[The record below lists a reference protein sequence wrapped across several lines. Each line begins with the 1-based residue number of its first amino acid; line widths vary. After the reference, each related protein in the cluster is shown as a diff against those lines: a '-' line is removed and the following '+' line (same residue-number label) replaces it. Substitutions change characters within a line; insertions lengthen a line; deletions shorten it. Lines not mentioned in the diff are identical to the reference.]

1 METSRNG
8 EHRRSAAAAKGKAK
22 RPTTNGRPK
31 YQLLPDLPPDEFEA
45 LKADIA
51 VKGIQVAVFQDEEG
65 STLDGHQRERAAD
78 ELGIKN
84 YPITVIPG
92 LTEEEKRHLVYS
104 LNVKRRHLTRAQ
116 MRALI
121 ETELK
126 RTPDIASNWLAEILG
141 MDVKTVQA
149 VRRHLEST
157 LEIPKFTK
165 LRGKDGKNRVA
176 HYSRIVANTP
186 RELKVAQAVA
196 RKLPPSCNGK
206 ILDTTTASRR
216 ANRYANQTTFNGQ
229 VIKPL
234 PQDKIRLY
242 HCPFQELQEVAGLR
256 RKSVNVILTDI
267 PYSKDFLPELDDLG
281 KFAAEVLVDG
291 GLFLTFVGQFHL
303 DRYLDAFSRHLTY
316 RWTLAATWD
325 KDANLI
331 HPLGISS
338 RWKPIL
344 LYSKGPY
351 RRTTG
356 RKTDVLLMP
365 HKEKGLHD
373 WQQPLGII
381 EELIKNFSDP
391 GNLICDPCGGG
402 FTTALACRNL
412 SRRFVGCDVDEE
424 CVAMGQQRLA
434 AGGKKNGRPGKP
446 R

>member
-1 METSRNG
+1 M
-8 EHRRSAAAAKGKAK
+8 
-22 RPTTNGRPK
+22 
-31 YQLLPDLPPDEFEA
+31 
-45 LKADIA
+45 
-51 VKGIQVAVFQDEEG
+51 QVAVFQDEHGE
-65 STLDGHQRERAAD
+65 TLDGHQRERAAD

-104 LNVKRRHLTRAQ
+104 LNVKRRHLSRAQ
-116 MRALI
+116 VRDLI
-121 ETELK
+121 EKELK
-126 RTPDIASNWLAEILG
+126 RTPDIANNWLGEILG
-141 MDVKTVQA
+141 VSDMTVQA

-157 LEIPKFTK
+157 FQIRKLTK

-176 HYSRIVANTP
+176 QYSRVIANTP

-196 RKLPPSCNGK
+196 RRLPPSCNGK

-216 ANRYANQTTFNGQ
+216 ANRYAHQRKFNGQ
-229 VIKPL
+229 VLAPS
-234 PQDKIRLY
+234 PRDAIRLY
-242 HCPFQELQEVAGLR
+242 HCPFQELRKTAALR
-256 RKSVNVILTDI
+256 PKSVHLLLTDI
-267 PYSKDFLPELDDLG
+267 PYNGEFLSQLDDLA

-291 GLFLTFVGQFHL
+291 GLFMTFAGQYHL
-303 DRYLDAFSRHLTY
+303 DRYLDAFGRHLTY
-316 RWTLAATWD
+316 RWTLASTWE

-373 WQQPLGII
+373 WQQPLGIV
-381 EELIKNFSDP
+381 EELLKNFSDQ
-391 GNLICDPCGGG
+391 GNLVCDPCGGS
-402 FTTALACRNL
+402 FSVALACRDL
-412 SRRFVGCDVDEE
+412 SRRFLGCDIDGE

-434 AGGKKNGRPGKP
+434 AVANKNGRPRKP
-446 R
+446 K